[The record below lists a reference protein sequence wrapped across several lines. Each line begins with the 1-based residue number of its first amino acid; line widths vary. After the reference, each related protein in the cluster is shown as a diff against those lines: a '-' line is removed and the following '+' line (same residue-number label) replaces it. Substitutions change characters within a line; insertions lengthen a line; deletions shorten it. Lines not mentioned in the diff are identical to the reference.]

1 MFIKRLSSYIA
12 VDRRIAL
19 IRSEELV
26 SKSAGT
32 TLFVDISGYTKLT
45 EAFVTEHG
53 TLQGAD
59 RMTHWLNQVYDCL
72 IEQIHRFGGSVVG
85 FSGDAMTCW
94 LDGDT
99 GLRAC
104 AASVAMRR
112 AIVLLSKECLKEE
125 NVGAIGIKVSLAT
138 GDGQRLCV
146 GDPKYR
152 LYDLLAGRILEHAAK
167 GEGLA
172 GRDEIVLHESTLEG
186 VRPHVSVEEIQSKG
200 EDRFYRLTKIKAE
213 VESRRWDLSGV
224 LTLDPERLAPWLLPP
239 VFKKINAGQNDYL
252 AELRR
257 CVSLFLKFGG
267 MKSEADGF
275 LDEEAFNGFVQKVQ
289 EILAHF
295 GGYLIQLTVGD
306 KGSYLY
312 AAFGAPL
319 GHDDDPQR
327 AVSAAKKLMAH
338 LLKNP
343 EIKPQIGIAQG
354 LMRTG
359 GYGGQSRRTYGVL
372 GDAVNTAARLMA
384 KAKSGQI
391 LISESLARV
400 VSKRESVTEVD
411 SLKLKGKEQAIK
423 IFDLKLNRERQ
434 FRRVLPGNRGH
445 HSQHY
450 FQRGEGEPKDH
461 SVMGREAERA
471 AIRQH
476 LHGEESKTR
485 MVIVEGE
492 AGIGKSTLIREIFEE
507 SGTGNFRV
515 LFGGGDSVEVGTS
528 FFPWRSIYAE
538 ILEPN
543 MDDLTL
549 RQRRKAI
556 VGQLESKLRSR
567 APLLEGVL
575 PLDWPDNAETSDLIG
590 EARSDR
596 TMDLLIE
603 LIRQQCEGKKLFIV
617 LEDAHWI
624 DSPSWQLI
632 RRIYHQLHNTRF
644 VLTSRPISGA
654 IPLDFEFLRGRPESA
669 TISLSALTPTAICH
683 LVCRNL
689 GVNSIPDAISKLIID
704 KAEGHP
710 FFSEEFAYAL
720 RDSGIL
726 SISNGECAIADMSL
740 DLSTLDFP
748 DTVQGIVTSRL
759 DALSMN
765 ELLTLKVA
773 SVIGRNFSLGLVSDT
788 HPNQITDKDI
798 LDHIRILVEKDLI
811 RPVPGTESE
820 QFQFKHAITQVAV
833 YNMMLESQR
842 QQIHK
847 SAAVSIEEDHTEDL
861 QSLYPLL
868 AHHWCQTVD
877 CVDAEAADLRK
888 AIQYVALSAAKAKNL
903 FANHEAVRFY
913 TKAIE
918 LSEKLNESRSP
929 LEFAGWHGELGQAYY
944 EMGQLADSRV
954 YLQEALRVLGYHW
967 PRSRAGSLTQFAGQ
981 LCRQVFRKVKGV
993 SIETD
998 ERKLRELK
1006 AGIRCYQTLGAISML
1021 EAQALEAMHCAAAM
1035 LNLAE
1040 RAGRCVESMSAFGFV
1055 CLMAG
1060 LVPAPKVA
1068 KNFNSKCLEAIE
1080 FLGSRPDDNGSAYLM
1095 LGLYHSSYG
1104 HWDEGRAILEYGCEH
1119 SQSIGSSRR
1128 WEECQGMLG
1137 MIDVC
1142 LGDYESGRERWQS
1155 IYESG
1160 TRRGDPQPQAWGT
1173 SGVIE
1178 MGLQAGLREGE
1189 AEELMSRAEQ
1199 LLEESVNPADEI
1211 RLYGLLSRICWNAGM
1226 HKRAYEFAKSG
1237 LHKMSEAVPTLVY
1250 TFDGWTSLVA
1260 VLLWSLEEHKEGL
1273 LDYGMNESELLRSL
1287 TKGFKILDRMSG
1299 LFAISKARILLYKGL
1314 FQFLSG
1320 RPRKSEFLW
1329 DSALSHAR
1337 RIGMCYDEALI
1348 LLEVGRHAPIAS
1360 AKRAENLGMARD
1372 MFEQSGALAILDHVD
1387 SLLSKS

>member
-1 MFIKRLSSYIA
+1 MSQ
-12 VDRRIAL
+12 
-19 IRSEELV
+19 
-26 SKSAGT
+26 GT

-59 RMTHWLNQVYDCL
+59 RMTHWLNQIYDSL

-94 LDGDT
+94 FPEDP

-112 AIVLLSKECLKEE
+112 AVVSLSKECLKEE
-125 NVGAIGIKVSLAT
+125 NVGAIGIKVSLAS
-138 GDGQRLCV
+138 GQGQRLCV
-146 GDPKYR
+146 GEPKYR

-167 GEGLA
+167 GERLA
-172 GRDEIVLHESTLEG
+172 GRDEVVLHESTYQGVKDAVSAELLETESG
-186 VRPHVSVEEIQSKG
+186 G
-200 EDRFYRLTKIKAE
+200 AYYRLLKVKDS
-213 VESRRWDLSGV
+213 VESRRWDLTDIS
-224 LTLDPERLAPWLLPP
+224 TLDAAVLQPWLLPP
-239 VFKKINAGQNDYL
+239 VFEKIHAGQNDYL

-257 CVSLFLKFGG
+257 CVSLFLKFDGL
-267 MKSEADGF
+267 KNEESGF
-275 LDEEAFNGFVQKVQ
+275 LKEEEFQGFVSTVQ
-289 EILAHF
+289 SVLDHF
-295 GGYLIQLTVGD
+295 GGFLIQLTIGD

-327 AVSAAKKLMAH
+327 AVSAAKDLMAQ
-338 LLKNP
+338 LLKNADIHP
-343 EIKPQIGIAQG
+343 RIGIAQG

-372 GDAVNTAARLMA
+372 GDAVNIAARLMA
-384 KAKSGQI
+384 KAEPGQI
-391 LISESLARV
+391 LVSESLARV
-400 VSKRESVTEVD
+400 VSKRETLTEVGQ
-411 SLKLKGKEQAIK
+411 LRLKGKEQSIK
-423 IFDLKLNRERQ
+423 VFGLALNKERQ
-434 FRRVLPGNRGH
+434 FRRVLPGNRSH
-445 HSQHY
+445 HAHTQLDRS
-450 FQRGEGEPKDH
+450 GGLIDH
-461 SVMGREAERA
+461 SVMGRESEREA
-471 AIRQH
+471 MRKH
-476 LHGEESKTR
+476 LHDPESKTR

-507 SGTGNFRV
+507 GASDDFRV
-515 LFGGGDSVEVGTS
+515 LFGGGDSVELNTP
-528 FFPWRSIYAE
+528 FFPWRSVYAE

-543 MDDLTL
+543 MEDATL
-549 RQRRKAI
+549 RERRKAI
-556 VGQLESKLRSR
+556 VGQLKKEHRSH

-596 TMDLLIE
+596 TLDLLIE
-603 LIRQQCEGKKLFIV
+603 LIREECQDKRLFIV

-624 DSPSWQLI
+624 DSSSWQLI
-632 RRIYHQLHNTRF
+632 RRIYHQLQQTRF
-644 VLTSRPISGA
+644 VLTSRPINGP
-654 IPLDFEFLRGRPESA
+654 IPQDFEFLRARPESA
-669 TISLSALTPTAICH
+669 TIGLSALTPTAICH

-689 GVNSIPDAISKLIID
+689 GVNSLPDAISKLIID

-726 SISNGECAIADMSL
+726 SIQNGECVISDMSL

-759 DALSMN
+759 DSLSMN

-788 HPNQITDKDI
+788 HPNQISDAEI
-798 LDHIRILVEKDLI
+798 LEHIQLLVQKDLI
-811 RPVPGTESE
+811 RPHSGADGE

-842 QQIHK
+842 QQIHR
-847 SAAVSIEEDHTEDL
+847 SAAISIEEEHGEDL

-877 CVDAEAADLRK
+877 GVDPETSDLRK
-888 AIQYVALSAAKAKNL
+888 AIEYVSRSAAQAKNL

-918 LSEKLNESRSP
+918 LSGVLGENRP
-929 LEFAGWHGELGQAYY
+929 ALEFSSWHGELGQAYY
-944 EMGQLADSRV
+944 EMGQLADSRI
-954 YLQEALRVLGYHW
+954 YLQEALRILGYSS
-967 PRSRAGSLTQFAGQ
+967 PRSRAASLTQFAGQ

-993 SIETD
+993 TIETD
-998 ERKLRELK
+998 ELKLRHLK
-1006 AGIRCYQTLGAISML
+1006 SAIRWYQTLGAISML

-1060 LVPAPKVA
+1060 LVPAPNVA
-1068 KNFNSKCLEAIE
+1068 KKYNSKCLEAIE

-1104 HWDEGRAILEYGCEH
+1104 HWEEGRAILEYGCDH
-1119 SQSIGSSRR
+1119 SQTIGSSRR

-1142 LGDYESGRERWQS
+1142 LGAYESGRERWQS
-1155 IYESG
+1155 IYDSG
-1160 TRRGDPQPQAWGT
+1160 SRRGDPQPQAWGT

-1178 MGLQAGLREGE
+1178 MGLQAGFRDNE
-1189 AEELMSRAEQ
+1189 AEELKARAHQ
-1199 LLEESVNPADEI
+1199 LLQESVNPADEI
-1211 RLYGLLSRICWNAGM
+1211 RLYGLTSRLYWNAGKQVEAFTM
-1226 HKRAYEFAKSG
+1226 AKRG
-1237 LHKMSEAVPTLVY
+1237 LLKMSEAVPTLVY

-1260 VLLWSLEEHKEGL
+1260 VLLWSWEERRQGTL
-1273 LDYGMNESELLRSL
+1273 SLDMNEADLVRSL

-1314 FQFLSG
+1314 FQWISG
-1320 RPRKSEFLW
+1320 RPRKSEFMW
-1329 DSALSHAR
+1329 DSALAHAR

-1348 LLEVGRHAPIAS
+1348 LLEVGRHAPKGS
-1360 AKRAENLGMARD
+1360 TKRQECLGMARD
-1372 MFEQSGALAILDHVD
+1372 MFEQTGALAVLERVNT
-1387 SLLSKS
+1387 LLKSEA